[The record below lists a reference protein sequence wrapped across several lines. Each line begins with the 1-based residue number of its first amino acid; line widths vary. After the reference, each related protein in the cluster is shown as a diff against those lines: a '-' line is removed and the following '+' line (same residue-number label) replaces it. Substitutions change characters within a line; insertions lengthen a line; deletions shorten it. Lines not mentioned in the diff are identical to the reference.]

1 MSGATGDAGMSG
13 ATDGAGVSGAG
24 DGAGMN
30 GAADHEGDGN
40 DIDRYLDRLLLE
52 LRGSAA
58 DVRRVLAEV
67 EEHLNDATRE
77 GVADGLAEDE
87 ARRAAIA
94 RFGSPRTVARRFGGA
109 AVPHADLVRAL
120 AWAMVLFGAVG
131 LVAIGVSGTISELLG
146 RLFGAS
152 FVSGDLPW
160 VRYTPGRCAEL
171 RSYFPGRGCLDA
183 AVQDHWGEVVVFRVA
198 AGVLGL
204 LVLGGYALVR
214 RRARASA
221 AVLRPG
227 VVPVAGVTAYGL
239 AALVLAG
246 EGANAVLLGGVHG
259 GSGQWWSAAVV
270 ALAVAL
276 AYARSAYRV
285 LLERS

>member
-1 MSGATGDAGMSG
+1 MSGDATDREDAG
-13 ATDGAGVSGAG
+13 
-24 DGAGMN
+24 N
-30 GAADHEGDGN
+30 E
-40 DIDRYLDRLLLE
+40 IDRYLDRLLLE
-52 LRGSAA
+52 LRGSAP

-77 GVADGLAEDE
+77 GVAAGLAEDE

-94 RFGSPRTVARRFGGA
+94 RFGSPRTVARRFGHA
-109 AVPHADLVRAL
+109 TVPRADLVRAVG
-120 AWAMVLFGAVG
+120 WAMVPLAAVG
-131 LVAIGVSGTISELLG
+131 LVAIGVSGAISELLG

-160 VRYTPGRCAEL
+160 VRYTPERCAAL
-171 RSYFPGRGCLDA
+171 RTYFPDRGCLDA

-204 LVLGGYALVR
+204 LLLGGYALVR

-227 VVPVAGVTAYGL
+227 VVPVVGVTAYGL
-239 AALVLAG
+239 TGAVLAL
-246 EGANAVLLGGVHG
+246 EGVNATLLGGAHG

-276 AYARSAYRV
+276 AYTRCAYRV
-285 LLERS
+285 LLEPD

>member
-1 MSGATGDAGMSG
+1 MSDATGR
-13 ATDGAGVSGAG
+13 DGA
-24 DGAGMN
+24 
-30 GAADHEGDGN
+30 GN

-58 DVRRVLAEV
+58 DVRRILAEV

-77 GVADGLAEDE
+77 GVADGLPEEE

-109 AVPHADLVRAL
+109 SVPRADLVRAL
-120 AWAMVLFGAVG
+120 AWALVPFGAVG
-131 LVAIGVSGTISELLG
+131 LVAVGVSGAISELLG
-146 RLFGAS
+146 RLFGAA
-152 FVSGDLPW
+152 FVSGDPPW
-160 VRYTPGRCAEL
+160 VRYTPRRCAEL
-171 RSYFPGRGCLDA
+171 RSLFPGHGCLDA

-214 RRARASA
+214 HRARASSA
-221 AVLRPG
+221 ALRPG

-239 AALVLAG
+239 AAAVLTV
-246 EGANAVLLGGVHG
+246 EGTNSALLGGVHG
-259 GSGQWWSAAVV
+259 GSGQWWSAAGV

-285 LLERS
+285 LADA